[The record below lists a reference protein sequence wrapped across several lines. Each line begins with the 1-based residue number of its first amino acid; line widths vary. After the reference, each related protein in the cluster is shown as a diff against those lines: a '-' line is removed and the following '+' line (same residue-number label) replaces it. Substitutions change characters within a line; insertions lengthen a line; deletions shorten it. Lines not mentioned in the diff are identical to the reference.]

1 MKIYIAT
8 PVNAR
13 KEKTL
18 QAKQAA
24 ALKRVNELTRI
35 VQTHLPKA
43 KVRSVFNAIVVRKN
57 GQPVSED
64 KIMGACVR
72 KVMQCDVIL
81 MDDGWGDSHGCKVE
95 RFTAQEYGKEIWT
108 LFDLEALKTKK
119 GE

>member
-13 KEKTL
+13 KEPTL
-18 QAKQAA
+18 EKKQIAA
-24 ALKRVNELTRI
+24 YERVEELTRM
-35 VQTHLPKA
+35 VKAHLPKA
-43 KVRSVFNAIVVRKN
+43 NVCSVFSAIVVRKN

-108 LFDLEALKTKK
+108 LFDLEALKSKK
-119 GE
+119 L

>member
-18 QAKQAA
+18 QAKLAA
-24 ALKRVNELTRI
+24 ALKRVNELTRM
-35 VQTHLPKA
+35 VKAHLPKA
-43 KVRSVFNAIVVRKN
+43 NVCSVFNTIVVRKN

-72 KVMQCDVIL
+72 MVMECDIIL
-81 MDDGWGDSHGCKVE
+81 MDNGWGDSHGCKVE

-108 LFDLEALKTKK
+108 LFDLEGLKSK
-119 GE
+119 

>member
-13 KEKTL
+13 KEKNL
-18 QAKQAA
+18 QAKQEA

-35 VQTHLPKA
+35 VQTHLPEA

-72 KVMQCDVIL
+72 MVMQCDIIL
-81 MDDGWGDSHGCKVE
+81 MDNGWGDSHGCKVE

-108 LFDLEALKTKK
+108 LFDLEGLKK
-119 GE
+119 

>member
-18 QAKQAA
+18 QEKLEA

-35 VQTHLPKA
+35 VKTHLPEA
-43 KVRSVFNAIVVRKN
+43 KVCSVFNAIVVWKN

-108 LFDLEALKTKK
+108 LFDLEGLKSK
-119 GE
+119 

>member
-18 QAKQAA
+18 KAKQVAA
-24 ALKRVNELTRI
+24 KLRVIELREQI
-35 VQTHLPKA
+35 RMHLPDA
-43 KVRSVFNAIVVRKN
+43 EVVCCVTNIFTATR
-57 GQPVSED
+57 GRVDAEAR
-64 KIMGACVR
+64 IMGECVR
-72 KVMQCDVIL
+72 LVMECDIIL
-81 MDDGWGDSHGCKVE
+81 MDNGWGDSHGCKVE

>member
-13 KEKTL
+13 KEKNL
-18 QAKQAA
+18 QAKQIA

-35 VQTHLPKA
+35 VKTHLPKA

-72 KVMQCDVIL
+72 MVMTCDIIL
-81 MDDGWGDSHGCKVE
+81 MDNGWGDSHGCKVE

-108 LFDLEALKTKK
+108 LFDLEALKIKK